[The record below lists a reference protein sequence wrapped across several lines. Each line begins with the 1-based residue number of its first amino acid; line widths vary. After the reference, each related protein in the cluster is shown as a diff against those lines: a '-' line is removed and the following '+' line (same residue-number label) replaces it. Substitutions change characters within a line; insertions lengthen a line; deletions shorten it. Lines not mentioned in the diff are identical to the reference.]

1 MEKRKSTA
9 IMATDLMKSQLQRQ
23 RHLRKDDDGTDL
35 MVIKY
40 ENLFDLA
47 RMRHLMV
54 IVMTVWVMKQMT
66 ILFSG
71 ASDGL
76 LLNIFTTFLVGNWA

>member
-54 IVMTVWVMKQMT
+54 IVMTV
-66 ILFSG
+66 
-71 ASDGL
+71 
-76 LLNIFTTFLVGNWA
+76 